1 MYSYNRDDI
10 IIDLNIPISQQW
22 MITKAINAYRDL
34 INEKINKV
42 LEDFKVPLDAL
53 NKVSIIFNWIDLNK
67 DFESFETSCGNCVVL
82 ILIHWTKDNFPGNMA
97 VKLKFRLENMKLTL
111 I

>member
-10 IIDLNIPISQQW
+10 IIDLNVPISQQW
-22 MITKAINAYRDL
+22 MITKAINAHRDL
-34 INEKINKV
+34 INEKINEV
-42 LEDFKVPLDAL
+42 LDDFKVPLDAL

-67 DFESFETSCGNCVVL
+67 DFDSFETSRGNCVVL